1 MSGKLAAKM
10 GARKV
15 LSLGLVSAAVG
26 DIIIYLYGDVLGM
39 LILGIALLGLGF
51 IFTHSTLLTR
61 ATEFAQKARGAAMSL
76 VAFFFMGG
84 GGVGTAIGG
93 RVISAVGLNNL
104 FLINGIALIITLL
117 LSFVMIRDHV
127 VEPDESKEEIG
138 NL

>member
-1 MSGKLAAKM
+1 MT
-10 GARKV
+10 
-15 LSLGLVSAAVG
+15 LGLTFTVIA
-26 DIIIYLYGDVLGM
+26 DLIIFLYGNILPL
-39 LILGIALLGLGF
+39 LILGVSLLGLGF

-93 RVISAVGLNNL
+93 KIIAATSLNTLYLVYGIGLL
-104 FLINGIALIITLL
+104 LTLL
-117 LSFVMIRDHV
+117 FSFVLIRDRV
-127 VEPDESKEEIG
+127 VEPEEAKEEIG